1 MVDLCQGLTGGNDSG
16 YHVFPNFCCV
26 FVLLLIVHSWLVM
39 TFVVPVSLCF
49 FFYLFLLGHFN

>member
-1 MVDLCQGLTGGNDSG
+1 MVDLCQGLTGGKDSG

-39 TFVVPVSLCF
+39 AFVVPVSLF
-49 FFYLFLLGHFN
+49 FLFISSRSL